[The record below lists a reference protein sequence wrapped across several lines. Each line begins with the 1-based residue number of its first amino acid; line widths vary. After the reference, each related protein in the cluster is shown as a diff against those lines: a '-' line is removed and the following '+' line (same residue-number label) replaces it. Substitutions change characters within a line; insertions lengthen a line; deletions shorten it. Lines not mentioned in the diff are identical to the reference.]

1 MKFLETHFEDYIAS
15 NHNKSLHPK
24 IEKIFKKSLPDKV
37 KNLKN
42 IILYGPK
49 GVGKYTQ
56 ALQCIKRYSNSEL
69 KYEKRLTINSNKE
82 NFIIKIS
89 DIHFEVDMSLL
100 GCNSKVLWNDI
111 YNQIIDVVSTR
122 VDTTGIILCKYFH
135 KIHSEL
141 LDIFYSYMQSQLFN
155 KIKLLFI
162 IITEHISFIPDNIL
176 NNSQIISIPRP
187 SLLLYNKCVNSI
199 HTNKNVYLYPHVT
212 NSVNS
217 IIQSHYVD
225 IVDEN
230 HSIDYKSNTDIQN
243 NNTSSPT
250 SSVVHNSSIPQ
261 PSIKQKKTIKNDTIN
276 VDTINVDTINV
287 DTICNSKIKEYI
299 LISNNYK
306 NLTSL
311 SNIKNVI
318 VDTNELTNPHECIC
332 NNIIE
337 SIQNPDTINFLKFRD
352 ILYEI
357 LIYDLD
363 INECIWY
370 ILSCLIKTD
379 VLNKDNITDV
389 LLKTFIF
396 FQYYNNNYRPIYHLE
411 NYMYN
416 LITIINGYKTCT

>member
-1 MKFLETHFEDYIAS
+1 MKFLETHFDDYIAS
-15 NHNKSLHPK
+15 NHNEHLHPK
-24 IEKIFKKSLPDKV
+24 IEKIFKTSLPDRV
-37 KNLKN
+37 ENLKN

-56 ALQCIKRYSNSEL
+56 ALQCIKKYSNSHL

-111 YNQIIDVVSTR
+111 YNQITDVVSMR
-122 VDTTGIILCKYFH
+122 ADTTGIILCKYFH

-141 LDIFYSYMQSQLFN
+141 LDIFYSYMHCQSFN
-155 KIKLLFI
+155 KIKLFFI
-162 IITEHISFIPDNIL
+162 IITEHISFIPDSIL

-187 SLLLYNKCVNSI
+187 SLSSYNKCINSL
-199 HTNKNVYLYPHVT
+199 HPNKNIHVYASITTLINEVVQDED
-212 NSVNS
+212 VNTYCQ
-217 IIQSHYVD
+217 IQSQSQNQASND
-225 IVDEN
+225 I
-230 HSIDYKSNTDIQN
+230 T
-243 NNTSSPT
+243 TT
-250 SSVVHNSSIPQ
+250 Q
-261 PSIKQKKTIKNDTIN
+261 PSVKNKKSVSITSM
-276 VDTINVDTINV
+276 
-287 DTICNSKIKEYI
+287 NSYTSEPGES
-299 LISNNYK
+299 ISLSESYK
-306 NLTSL
+306 KLTSL

-318 VDTNELTNPHECIC
+318 VNTNELTNPHECIC

-337 SIQNPDTINFLKFRD
+337 SIQNPDTINYLKFRD

-363 INECIWY
+363 INECVWY
-370 ILSCLIKTD
+370 ILSCLIKNE
-379 VLNKDNITDV
+379 VLHKDNITDV

-416 LITIINGYKTCT
+416 LITTINGYKTCT

>member
-1 MKFLETHFEDYIAS
+1 MKFLETHFDDYIAS
-15 NHNKSLHPK
+15 NHSESLHPK
-24 IEKIFKKSLPDKV
+24 IEKIFKNSFPEKV
-37 KNLKN
+37 ENLKN

-56 ALQCIKRYSNSEL
+56 ALQCIKKYSNSEL

-111 YNQIIDVVSTR
+111 YNQITDVVSTR
-122 VDTTGIILCKYFH
+122 TDTTGIILCKYFH

-141 LDIFYSYMQSQLFN
+141 LDIFYSYMQRQSFN
-155 KIKLLFI
+155 KIKLIFI
-162 IITEHISFIPDNIL
+162 IVTEHISFIPDNIL

-187 SLLLYNKCVNSI
+187 SLGYYNKCVNSM
-199 HTNKNVYLYPHVT
+199 HPNKNAHMYASANGIASSAIEPIHSQHDDSDSDSDNDSDDDSDSDSDMIPSSKKSKHKSSASASASASASNVA
-212 NSVNS
+212 S
-217 IIQSHYVD
+217 I
-225 IVDEN
+225 
-230 HSIDYKSNTDIQN
+230 
-243 NNTSSPT
+243 
-250 SSVVHNSSIPQ
+250 VVS
-261 PSIKQKKTIKNDTIN
+261 
-276 VDTINVDTINV
+276 
-287 DTICNSKIKEYI
+287 E
-299 LISNNYK
+299 NYK

-318 VDTNELTNPHECIC
+318 VNTNELTNPHECIC

-337 SIQNPDTINFLKFRD
+337 SIKNPDTINFLKFRD

-363 INECIWY
+363 ITECIWY
-370 ILSCLIKTD
+370 ILSCLIHTE
-379 VLNKDNITDV
+379 VLNKDNIIDV

-416 LITIINGYKTCT
+416 LITTINGYKTCT

>member
-1 MKFLETHFEDYIAS
+1 MKFLETHFDDYIAS
-15 NHNKSLHPK
+15 NHRESLHPK
-24 IEKIFKKSLPDKV
+24 IEKIFKNSLPEKV
-37 KNLKN
+37 ENLKN

-56 ALQCIKRYSNSEL
+56 ALQCIKKYSNSEL

-111 YNQIIDVVSTR
+111 YNQITDVVSMRT
-122 VDTTGIILCKYFH
+122 DTTGIILCKYFH

-141 LDIFYSYMQSQLFN
+141 LDIFYSYMQRQSFN
-155 KIKLLFI
+155 KIKLFFI

-187 SLLLYNKCVNSI
+187 SLGYYSKCVNTM
-199 HTNKNVYLYPHVT
+199 HPNKNAHMYASANANAT
-212 NSVNS
+212 ANSV
-217 IIQSHYVD
+217 IEPIYSHHNDSGSD
-225 IVDEN
+225 IDSDN
-230 HSIDYKSNTDIQN
+230 HGDDQYNESLPYTKKSKNKSVACTSNTG
-243 NNTSSPT
+243 
-250 SSVVHNSSIPQ
+250 SVSASVSVSV
-261 PSIKQKKTIKNDTIN
+261 S
-276 VDTINVDTINV
+276 
-287 DTICNSKIKEYI
+287 E
-299 LISNNYK
+299 NYK

-318 VDTNELTNPHECIC
+318 VNTNELTNPHECIC

-337 SIQNPDTINFLKFRD
+337 SIKNPDTINFLKFRD

-370 ILSCLIKTD
+370 ILSCLIQTE

-416 LITIINGYKTCT
+416 LITTINGYKTCT

>member
-1 MKFLETHFEDYIAS
+1 
-15 NHNKSLHPK
+15 
-24 IEKIFKKSLPDKV
+24 
-37 KNLKN
+37 
-42 IILYGPK
+42 
-49 GVGKYTQ
+49 
-56 ALQCIKRYSNSEL
+56 
-69 KYEKRLTINSNKE
+69 
-82 NFIIKIS
+82 
-89 DIHFEVDMSLL
+89 MSLL

-122 VDTTGIILCKYFH
+122 IDTTGIILCKYFH

-187 SLLLYNKCVNSI
+187 SLLLYNKCVNSL

-261 PSIKQKKTIKNDTIN
+261 PSIKQKKTIKNHTIN

-299 LISNNYK
+299 LVSNNYK

-370 ILSCLIKTD
+370 ILSCLIKRE
-379 VLNKDNITDV
+379 VLDKDTITDI

-396 FQYYNNNYRPIYHLE
+396 LQYYNNNYRPIYHLE

>member
-1 MKFLETHFEDYIAS
+1 MKFLETHFDDYIAS
-15 NHNKSLHPK
+15 NHSKSLHPK
-24 IEKIFKKSLPDKV
+24 IEKIFKNSFPDKIT
-37 KNLKN
+37 NLKN

-56 ALQCIKRYSNSEL
+56 ALQCIKKYSNSEL
-69 KYEKRLTINSNKE
+69 KYEKRLTINSSKE

-155 KIKLLFI
+155 KIKLIFI

-212 NSVNS
+212 NSVNT

-230 HSIDYKSNTDIQN
+230 HSIDYKNNNDIQN
-243 NNTSSPT
+243 KNTSSI
-250 SSVVHNSSIPQ
+250 VHNSSISQ

-276 VDTINVDTINV
+276 VDTI
-287 DTICNSKIKEYI
+287 CNSKIKEYI
-299 LISNNYK
+299 LVSNNYK

-318 VDTNELTNPHECIC
+318 VNTNELANPHECIC

-337 SIQNPDTINFLKFRD
+337 SIQNPETINFLKFRD

-370 ILSCLIKTD
+370 ILSCLILRE
-379 VLNKDNITDV
+379 VLNKNNITDV

>member
-1 MKFLETHFEDYIAS
+1 MKFLETHFEDYLIS
-15 NHNKSLHPK
+15 NRSEPLHPK
-24 IEKIFKKSLPDKV
+24 IEKIFKNASPEKV
-37 KNLKN
+37 ENFKN

-56 ALQCIKRYSNSEL
+56 ALLCIKKYSSSDL

-82 NFIIKIS
+82 NFVIKIS

-111 YNQIIDVVSTR
+111 YNQITDVVSMR
-122 VDTTGIILCKYFH
+122 ADTTGIILCKYFH

-141 LDIFYSYMQSQLFN
+141 LDIFYSYMHSQSFN
-155 KIKLLFI
+155 KIKLFFI

-187 SLLLYNKCVNSI
+187 SLGYYNKCINS
-199 HTNKNVYLYPHVT
+199 HHPNKNVHVYANT
-212 NSVNS
+212 NASCS
-217 IIQSHYVD
+217 ISEITSEQDINMIHENDSDDNNDIHISQSHSHV
-225 IVDEN
+225 
-230 HSIDYKSNTDIQN
+230 
-243 NNTSSPT
+243 
-250 SSVVHNSSIPQ
+250 
-261 PSIKQKKTIKNDTIN
+261 KQKKSFKNIN
-276 VDTINVDTINV
+276 PYLQHYSQNKQDKQDKQYKSGLESDETTSVSD
-287 DTICNSKIKEYI
+287 
-299 LISNNYK
+299 NYK
-306 NLTSL
+306 NITSL

-318 VDTNELTNPHECIC
+318 VNTNELTNPHECIC

-337 SIQNPDTINFLKFRD
+337 SIQNPHVINYLKFRD

-370 ILSCLIKTD
+370 ILSCLIRKE
-379 VLNKDNITDV
+379 VLNKDNFTDI

-416 LITIINGYKTCT
+416 LITTINGYKTCT

>member
-24 IEKIFKKSLPDKV
+24 IEKIFKNSLPDKV

-56 ALQCIKRYSNSEL
+56 ALQCIKKYSNSEL

-155 KIKLLFI
+155 KIKLIFI
-162 IITEHISFIPDNIL
+162 VVTEHISFIPDNIL

-199 HTNKNVYLYPHVT
+199 HTNKNVYLYPHVI
-212 NSVNS
+212 NSVNN
-217 IIQSHYVD
+217 IIQPHYVD

-230 HSIDYKSNTDIQN
+230 HSIDYKNNNDIQN
-243 NNTSSPT
+243 KNT
-250 SSVVHNSSIPQ
+250 SSVVPNSSISQ

-276 VDTINVDTINV
+276 ADTINA
-287 DTICNSKIKEYI
+287 DTICNSKVKEYI
-299 LISNNYK
+299 LVSNYYK

-318 VDTNELTNPHECIC
+318 VNTNELTNPHECIC

-370 ILSCLIKTD
+370 ILSCLILRE
-379 VLNKDNITDV
+379 VLNKDNIADV

>member
-1 MKFLETHFEDYIAS
+1 MKFLETHFDDYIAS
-15 NHNKSLHPK
+15 NNSESLHPK
-24 IEKIFKKSLPDKV
+24 IEKIFKNSLPEKV
-37 KNLKN
+37 ENLKN

-56 ALQCIKRYSNSEL
+56 ALQCIKKYSNSEL

-111 YNQIIDVVSTR
+111 YNQITDVVSMRT
-122 VDTTGIILCKYFH
+122 DTTGIILCKYFH

-141 LDIFYSYMQSQLFN
+141 LDIFYSYMQRQSFN
-155 KIKLLFI
+155 KIKLFFI

-187 SLLLYNKCVNSI
+187 SMGYYNKCVNSM
-199 HTNKNVYLYPHVT
+199 HPNKNSHMYASANATASSAIEPLHSHHDDSGSDIYSDNHGDDQYNESLPYT
-212 NSVNS
+212 KKSKNKSVACT
-217 IIQSHYVD
+217 
-225 IVDEN
+225 
-230 HSIDYKSNTDIQN
+230 SNAM
-243 NNTSSPT
+243 
-250 SSVVHNSSIPQ
+250 SIPVSV
-261 PSIKQKKTIKNDTIN
+261 SI
-276 VDTINVDTINV
+276 
-287 DTICNSKIKEYI
+287 SE
-299 LISNNYK
+299 NYK

-318 VDTNELTNPHECIC
+318 VNTNELTNPHECIC

-337 SIQNPDTINFLKFRD
+337 SIKNPDTINFLKFRD

-370 ILSCLIKTD
+370 ILSCLIQTD
-379 VLNKDNITDV
+379 VLNKYNITDV

-416 LITIINGYKTCT
+416 LITTINGYKTCT

>member
-1 MKFLETHFEDYIAS
+1 MKFLETHFDDYIVS
-15 NHNKSLHPK
+15 NHNEPLHPK
-24 IEKIFKKSLPDKV
+24 IEKIFKSSLPEKIE
-37 KNLKN
+37 NLKN

-56 ALQCIKRYSNSEL
+56 ALQCIKKYSNSEL

-111 YNQIIDVVSTR
+111 YNQITDVVSMRT
-122 VDTTGIILCKYFH
+122 DTTGIILCKYFH

-141 LDIFYSYMQSQLFN
+141 LDIFYSYMQRQSFN
-155 KIKLLFI
+155 KIKLIFI
-162 IITEHISFIPDNIL
+162 IVTEHISFIPDNIL

-187 SLLLYNKCVNSI
+187 SLGYYNKCVNSM
-199 HTNKNVYLYPHVT
+199 HPNKNAHMYASANGIASSPAEPIH
-212 NSVNS
+212 NQHDDS
-217 IIQSHYVD
+217 D
-225 IVDEN
+225 
-230 HSIDYKSNTDIQN
+230 N
-243 NNTSSPT
+243 NNDSNNDSDDD
-250 SSVVHNSSIPQ
+250 SDSNS
-261 PSIKQKKTIKNDTIN
+261 DTIPSSKKSKHKSIASASN
-276 VDTINVDTINV
+276 VASIVV
-287 DTICNSKIKEYI
+287 SE
-299 LISNNYK
+299 NYK

-318 VDTNELTNPHECIC
+318 VNTNELTNPHECIC

-337 SIQNPDTINFLKFRD
+337 SIKNPDTINFLKFRD

-363 INECIWY
+363 ITECIWY
-370 ILSCLIKTD
+370 ILSCLIQTE
-379 VLNKDNITDV
+379 VLNKDNIIDV

-416 LITIINGYKTCT
+416 LITTINGYKTCT

>member
-1 MKFLETHFEDYIAS
+1 MKFLETHFDDYIVS
-15 NHNKSLHPK
+15 NHSESLHPK
-24 IEKIFKKSLPDKV
+24 IEKIFKNSLPEKV
-37 KNLKN
+37 ENLKN

-111 YNQIIDVVSTR
+111 YNQITDVVSMRT
-122 VDTTGIILCKYFH
+122 DTTGIILCKYFH

-141 LDIFYSYMQSQLFN
+141 LDIFYSYMQRQSFN
-155 KIKLLFI
+155 KIKLFFI

-187 SLLLYNKCVNSI
+187 SLGYYNKCVNSI
-199 HTNKNVYLYPHVT
+199 HPNKNVHMYASPIASSAIEPTHSQHAESDSDNDSHGNDQHNESLPST
-212 NSVNS
+212 KNSK
-217 IIQSHYVD
+217 H
-225 IVDEN
+225 
-230 HSIDYKSNTDIQN
+230 
-243 NNTSSPT
+243 
-250 SSVVHNSSIPQ
+250 SSVAYTSNAASI
-261 PSIKQKKTIKNDTIN
+261 SVFD
-276 VDTINVDTINV
+276 
-287 DTICNSKIKEYI
+287 
-299 LISNNYK
+299 NYK

-318 VDTNELTNPHECIC
+318 VNTNELTNPHECIC

-337 SIQNPDTINFLKFRD
+337 SIQNPDTINYLKFRD

-370 ILSCLIKTD
+370 ILSSLIKME

-396 FQYYNNNYRPIYHLE
+396 LQYYNNNYRPIYHLE

-416 LITIINGYKTCT
+416 LITTINGYKTCA

>member
-1 MKFLETHFEDYIAS
+1 MKFLETHFEDYLIS
-15 NHNKSLHPK
+15 NRNAPLHPK
-24 IEKIFKKSLPDKV
+24 IEKIFKNSLPEKV
-37 KNLKN
+37 ENLKN

-56 ALQCIKRYSNSEL
+56 ALHCIKKYSNSEL
-69 KYEKRLTINSNKE
+69 KYEKRLIINSNKE

-111 YNQIIDVVSTR
+111 YNQITDVVSMR
-122 VDTTGIILCKYFH
+122 ADTTGIILCKYFN

-141 LDIFYSYMQSQLFN
+141 LDIFYSYMHSQSFN
-155 KIKLLFI
+155 KIKLFFI

-187 SLLLYNKCVNSI
+187 SFGNYNKCINAL
-199 HTNKNVYLYPHVT
+199 HPNKNIHVYATT
-212 NSVNS
+212 NVSSSVNVLKQEKYS
-217 IIQSHYVD
+217 NG
-225 IVDEN
+225 VDEKYSGSDDDDNDDDNDDDDDDENDDDAGNDVATN
-230 HSIDYKSNTDIQN
+230 HISL
-243 NNTSSPT
+243 
-250 SSVVHNSSIPQ
+250 
-261 PSIKQKKTIKNDTIN
+261 KQKKTIKTTYTSETSQTIS
-276 VDTINVDTINV
+276 VSD
-287 DTICNSKIKEYI
+287 
-299 LISNNYK
+299 NYK
-306 NLTSL
+306 NLSSL

-318 VDTNELTNPHECIC
+318 VNTNELTNPYECIC

-337 SIQNPDTINFLKFRD
+337 SIQNPDTINYLKFRD

-370 ILSCLIKTD
+370 IISYLIRTE
-379 VLNKDNITDV
+379 VLNKDNITDI
-389 LLKTFIF
+389 LLKTFVF

-416 LITIINGYKTCT
+416 LITTINGYKTCT

>member
-1 MKFLETHFEDYIAS
+1 MNSI
-15 NHNKSLHPK
+15 
-24 IEKIFKKSLPDKV
+24 KK
-37 KNLKN
+37 
-42 IILYGPK
+42 
-49 GVGKYTQ
+49 
-56 ALQCIKRYSNSEL
+56 YSISEL

-111 YNQIIDVVSTR
+111 YNQITDVVSMR
-122 VDTTGIILCKYFH
+122 IDTTGIILCKYFH

-141 LDIFYSYMQSQLFN
+141 LDIFYSYMQRHSFN
-155 KIKLLFI
+155 KIKLFFI

-187 SLLLYNKCVNSI
+187 SLGYYNKCVNSM
-199 HTNKNVYLYPHVT
+199 HPNKNAHMYAST
-212 NSVNS
+212 NVIANS
-217 IIQSHYVD
+217 AIEPMYSEHSHHADSYSD
-225 IVDEN
+225 SDNDNDNDSHGNDQYNE
-230 HSIDYKSNTDIQN
+230 SIPSTKNSKH
-243 NNTSSPT
+243 
-250 SSVVHNSSIPQ
+250 SSVAYTS
-261 PSIKQKKTIKNDTIN
+261 N
-276 VDTINVDTINV
+276 VASTSVFD
-287 DTICNSKIKEYI
+287 
-299 LISNNYK
+299 NYK

-318 VDTNELTNPHECIC
+318 VNTNDLTNPHECIC

-337 SIQNPDTINFLKFRD
+337 SIQNPDTINYLKFRD

-370 ILSCLIKTD
+370 ILSCLIKME
-379 VLNKDNITDV
+379 VLNKDNIADV

-396 FQYYNNNYRPIYHLE
+396 YNIII
-411 NYMYN
+411 
-416 LITIINGYKTCT
+416 ITIDQFTI

>member
-15 NHNKSLHPK
+15 NHSKSLHPK
-24 IEKIFKKSLPDKV
+24 IEKIFKSSLPDKV

-56 ALQCIKRYSNSEL
+56 ALQCIKKYSNSEL

-155 KIKLLFI
+155 KIKLIFI

-212 NSVNS
+212 NSVNT
-217 IIQSHYVD
+217 IIHSHYVD

-230 HSIDYKSNTDIQN
+230 HSIDYKSNNDIQN
-243 NNTSSPT
+243 KNT
-250 SSVVHNSSIPQ
+250 SSVVHNSSISQ

-276 VDTINVDTINV
+276 VDTI
-287 DTICNSKIKEYI
+287 CNSKIKEYI
-299 LISNNYK
+299 LVSNNYK

-318 VDTNELTNPHECIC
+318 VNTNELTNPHECIC

-370 ILSCLIKTD
+370 ILSCLILRE

>member
-1 MKFLETHFEDYIAS
+1 MKFLETHFDDYLAS
-15 NHNKSLHPK
+15 NHSESLHPK
-24 IEKIFKKSLPDKV
+24 IEKIFKNSLPDKV
-37 KNLKN
+37 ENLKN

-56 ALQCIKRYSNSEL
+56 ALQCIKKYSNSEL

-111 YNQIIDVVSTR
+111 YNQITDVVSMRT
-122 VDTTGIILCKYFH
+122 DTTGIILCKYFH

-141 LDIFYSYMQSQLFN
+141 LDIFYSYMQRQSFN
-155 KIKLLFI
+155 KIKLFFI

-187 SLLLYNKCVNSI
+187 SLGYYNKCVNSM
-199 HTNKNVYLYPHVT
+199 HPNKNAHMYASE
-212 NSVNS
+212 NAIASS
-217 IIQSHYVD
+217 AIQPIHSHYND
-225 IVDEN
+225 NDN
-230 HSIDYKSNTDIQN
+230 DNDSDSGSGSDSYSNSHGDDKYNDSLPCAKNSKYKSAAS
-243 NNTSSPT
+243 TSNAA
-250 SSVVHNSSIPQ
+250 SVSVSVSV
-261 PSIKQKKTIKNDTIN
+261 S
-276 VDTINVDTINV
+276 
-287 DTICNSKIKEYI
+287 E
-299 LISNNYK
+299 NYK

-318 VDTNELTNPHECIC
+318 VNTNELTNPHECIC

-337 SIQNPDTINFLKFRD
+337 SIKNPDTINFLKFRD

-370 ILSCLIKTD
+370 ILSSLIQTE

-416 LITIINGYKTCT
+416 LITTINGYKTCT

>member
-1 MKFLETHFEDYIAS
+1 MKFLETHFDDYIAS
-15 NHNKSLHPK
+15 NHSESLHPK
-24 IEKIFKKSLPDKV
+24 IEKIFKNSLPEKV
-37 KNLKN
+37 ENLKN

-56 ALQCIKRYSNSEL
+56 ALKCIKKYSNSDL

-111 YNQIIDVVSTR
+111 YNQITDVVSMR
-122 VDTTGIILCKYFH
+122 ADTTGIILCKYFH

-141 LDIFYSYMQSQLFN
+141 LDIFYSYMQRQSFN
-155 KIKLLFI
+155 KIKLFFI
-162 IITEHISFIPDNIL
+162 VITEHISFIPDNIL

-187 SLLLYNKCVNSI
+187 SLGYYNKCVNSM
-199 HTNKNVYLYPHVT
+199 HPNKNAHMYASATAISVIEPIHSHHNNIDSDNDNDNSGDDHHYTKKLKY
-212 NSVNS
+212 NSVAS
-217 IIQSHYVD
+217 A
-225 IVDEN
+225 
-230 HSIDYKSNTDIQN
+230 
-243 NNTSSPT
+243 
-250 SSVVHNSSIPQ
+250 SVHASVSVSD
-261 PSIKQKKTIKNDTIN
+261 S
-276 VDTINVDTINV
+276 
-287 DTICNSKIKEYI
+287 
-299 LISNNYK
+299 YK

-318 VDTNELTNPHECIC
+318 VETNELSNPHECIC

-337 SIQNPDTINFLKFRD
+337 SIKNPDIINFLKFRD

-370 ILSCLIKTD
+370 ILSCLIQTE

-411 NYMYN
+411 NYMYS
-416 LITIINGYKTCT
+416 LITTINGYKTCT

>member
-1 MKFLETHFEDYIAS
+1 MKFLETHFDDYIAS
-15 NHNKSLHPK
+15 NHSESLHPK
-24 IEKIFKKSLPDKV
+24 IEKIFKNSLPEKV
-37 KNLKN
+37 ENFKN
-42 IILYGPK
+42 IVLYGPK

-56 ALQCIKRYSNSEL
+56 ALQCIKKYSNVEL

-111 YNQIIDVVSTR
+111 YNQITDVVSMRT
-122 VDTTGIILCKYFH
+122 DTTGIILCKYFH

-141 LDIFYSYMQSQLFN
+141 LDIFYSYMQRNSFN
-155 KIKLLFI
+155 KIKLFFI

-187 SLLLYNKCVNSI
+187 SLGFYNKCVNSI
-199 HTNKNVYLYPHVT
+199 HPNKNTHMYANKNIIENSGIEPIHVHHDDSGSDIDGIYQNT
-212 NSVNS
+212 DS
-217 IIQSHYVD
+217 ISY
-225 IVDEN
+225 
-230 HSIDYKSNTDIQN
+230 SKKSKYKST
-243 NNTSSPT
+243 TST
-250 SSVVHNSSIPQ
+250 TISI
-261 PSIKQKKTIKNDTIN
+261 SD
-276 VDTINVDTINV
+276 
-287 DTICNSKIKEYI
+287 
-299 LISNNYK
+299 NYK

-318 VDTNELTNPHECIC
+318 VNTNELTNPHECIC

-337 SIQNPDTINFLKFRD
+337 SIKNPDTINLLKFRD

-370 ILSCLIKTD
+370 ILSCLIQTE

-416 LITIINGYKTCT
+416 LITTINGYKTCT